1 MKDDMVPDDGIEE
14 SKTGAGE
21 VDHVHLPPGGEAQI
35 PVEVEDIQIFTL
47 DGHVHVRIRPGPAA
61 SLGTEEQGEMHVLAI
76 PEDLP

>member
-1 MKDDMVPDDGIEE
+1 MALRRAKPARERL
-14 SKTGAGE
+14 T
-21 VDHVHLPPGGEAQI
+21 HVHLPPGGEAQI
-35 PVEVEDIQIFTL
+35 RVEVEDIQIFTL